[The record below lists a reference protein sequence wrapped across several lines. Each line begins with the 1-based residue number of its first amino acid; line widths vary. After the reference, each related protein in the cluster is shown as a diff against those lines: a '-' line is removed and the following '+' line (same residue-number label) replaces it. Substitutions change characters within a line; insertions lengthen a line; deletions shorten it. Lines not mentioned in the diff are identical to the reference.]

1 MDTRW
6 KSRGVLAAWAILFT
20 FGIGGILNVLSDGS
34 AYAKKDYF
42 RTAGFAHQL
51 DRFVDYLVLF
61 ELNAVSL
68 EEAKERLEVSADEI
82 EQYRYQ
88 YGGVAQRIEDI
99 HGAYDDRIQE
109 AKGSGAASVA
119 EFYTKER
126 DRKIEEVKL
135 EFTSDEAVRAKLLKE
150 KEASVEEHYRSQE
163 RLRAEFRRLQETFA
177 YAFTNIET
185 GESFSNATFE
195 RDEMLFV
202 RDYRTLTTEDRPFYF
217 YYAEPQSFLKD
228 DRAFEGKIGVRKTAP
243 ATSFVMERYREFPY
257 KRGAF
262 FLYAAL
268 AGLALVGC
276 YRLYRK
282 HPIPALAAAFEAK
295 LEGPY
300 SRIPMDV
307 RAVLF
312 AIGVMASIG
321 MLFSAEEAITA
332 GTVAGRIGETVL
344 NLLFA
349 TGFVSL
355 TLLQARMLR
364 SRVGSRASWRTA
376 LAYRATQR
384 LKAAFRIRSVAAR
397 AFLPLVASFV
407 LGAGLVMVGIEE
419 EMIAVYIPMVLLL
432 GAPLAWFVVRRAGDF
447 NRIALHTR
455 ELAKG
460 NLGGELRI
468 RGESALAALAADV
481 DTLAA
486 GVKASLSEQAKSE
499 RLKTEL
505 VTNVSHDL
513 RTPLTSIITYAK
525 LLKQEHVTEEDR
537 EAYIE
542 IIDRK
547 SQRLKALIDDLFE
560 ASKMASGHVQL
571 AKERIDLVQLLQ
583 QALAENNEA
592 IRSSTLQFR
601 VTTPDDPVYA
611 LVDGQ
616 KLWRVFDNLI
626 GNCLKY
632 ALEHTRVYIAV
643 TASADQAL
651 ITFKNVSKYE
661 LNENVD
667 ELFERFK
674 RGDASRNTEGSGLG
688 LAIAKGIVELHEG
701 RLTLAVDGDLVK
713 AAVTLPIEPEEER
726 RR

>member
-1 MDTRW
+1 LDTRW
-6 KSRGVLAAWAILFT
+6 RNRGILAAWALLFT
-20 FGIGGILNVLSDGS
+20 FGIGGILNALSDGS

-42 RTAGFAHQL
+42 QTAGFEHQL

-61 ELNAVSL
+61 ELNDVPL
-68 EEAKERLEVSADEI
+68 EEAKERLEVTADEI
-82 EQYRYQ
+82 EQYRYRD
-88 YGGVAQRIEDI
+88 GGVAQRIEDI
-99 HGAYDDRIQE
+99 HGAYDDRIEE
-109 AKGSGAASVA
+109 AKASGAGSVA
-119 EFYTKER
+119 DFYVAER
-126 DRKIEEVKL
+126 ERKIEEAKL
-135 EFTSDEAVRAKLLKE
+135 EYTSDEAVRAKLLKE
-150 KEASVEEHYRSQE
+150 KEASVEAHYRSQE

-177 YAFTNIET
+177 YSFTDIET
-185 GESFSNATFE
+185 GESFENGGFE
-195 RDEMLFV
+195 RSEMLFV
-202 RDYRTLTTEDRPFYF
+202 REYRTLTTEDRPFYF
-217 YYAEPQSFLKD
+217 YYAEPRQFPVEAG
-228 DRAFEGKIGVRKTAP
+228 AFEGRIGVRKTAP
-243 ATSFVMERYREFPY
+243 ATSFVMEQYQDFPAE
-257 KRGAF
+257 RFAF

-268 AGLALVGC
+268 AASALFGC
-276 YRLYRK
+276 FRLYRK
-282 HPIPALAAAFEAK
+282 HSIPALAAAFEAK
-295 LEGPY
+295 LAGPY
-300 SRIPMDV
+300 SGIPMDV

-312 AIGVMASIG
+312 AISVVASIG
-321 MLFSAEEAITA
+321 MLFSAEETVTT
-332 GTVAGRIGETVL
+332 GYVAGRIGGTL
-344 NLLFA
+344 FNLLLG

-364 SRVGSRASWRTA
+364 SHVGSRASWRTA

-397 AFLPLVASFV
+397 AFLPLGASFL
-407 LGAGLVMVGIEE
+407 LGAGLLMVAAEE
-419 EMIAVYIPMVLLL
+419 DMIFLYFPMAVLL
-432 GAPLAWFVVRRAGDF
+432 GAPLAWFVVKRAGDF
-447 NRIALHTR
+447 NRIALHAR

-460 NLGGELRI
+460 NPCDELRI
-468 RGESALAALAADV
+468 RGNSALATLAADV
-481 DTLAA
+481 NTLAA
-486 GVKASLSEQAKSE
+486 GVKASRSEQAKSE

-513 RTPLTSIITYAK
+513 RTPLTSIINYAK

-560 ASKMASGHVQL
+560 ASKMASGHVHL
-571 AKERIDLVQLLQ
+571 ARERIDLVQLLQ

-601 VTTPDDPVYA
+601 VTAPDEPVYA

-632 ALEHTRVYIAV
+632 AMEHTRVYIAA
-643 TASADQAL
+643 TATADQAV

-674 RGDASRNTEGSGLG
+674 RGDASRHTEGSGLG
-688 LAIAKGIVELHEG
+688 LAIAKSIVELHEG
-701 RLTLAVDGDLVK
+701 RLELAVDGDLVK
-713 AAVTLPIEPEEER
+713 AAVTLPIEPE
-726 RR
+726 